1 MNIKWILGMGS
12 MGALVFFAQPADA
25 HHCGAAGG
33 RDMQMTMARG
43 PAACGGH
50 AAEGA
55 CHGHA
60 KEKPQTAAT
69 AVANAGDAAE
79 AAAENALKPQTTCP
93 VMKGTAINPDLY
105 VDYEGKRIHVC
116 CAGCDDVVKADPEA
130 AIATLAEQGQA
141 PRQALCPI
149 MNRPI
154 DTEQYVDHEGQR
166 IYVCCAGCVARVEA
180 APEAVLEKL
189 HEQGVAPARAGVKP
203 EAEKPAHDH
212 GHHHHH

>member
-25 HHCGAAGG
+25 HHCGTAGG
-33 RDMQMTMARG
+33 RDMQMARVCQAG
-43 PAACGGH
+43 TCGRHTAKTVGERQAKNNPTPADT
-50 AAEGA
+50 
-55 CHGHA
+55 A
-60 KEKPQTAAT
+60 KERAAKT
-69 AVANAGDAAE
+69 KNP
-79 AAAENALKPQTTCP
+79 AAENALKPQTTCP
-93 VMKGTAINPDLY
+93 VMKGAAINPDLY

-116 CAGCDDVVKADPEA
+116 CAGCDHVVKTDPEA

-141 PRQALCPI
+141 PRQALCPV

-166 IYVCCAGCVARVEA
+166 IYVCCAGCVARVEDD
-180 APEAVLEKL
+180 PEAVLEKL